1 MDKGVAFQIFR
12 FWFWKLLDIGDREKT
27 FFLILL
33 FVIRHDLEGTPFQ
46 VLIAIV
52 IQRLKSTQFCEGT
65 KIEFDIAVQLKKVHQ
80 PFTQL
85 PMAQRIGSVPISV
98 LEMT

>member
-1 MDKGVAFQIFR
+1 MIFV
-12 FWFWKLLDIGDREKT
+12 
-27 FFLILL
+27 
-33 FVIRHDLEGTPFQ
+33 VIQ
-46 VLIAIV
+46 VLLMILESHLAIKIV

-65 KIEFDIAVQLKKVHQ
+65 KIEFDNAVQLKKVHQ

>member
-1 MDKGVAFQIFR
+1 M
-12 FWFWKLLDIGDREKT
+12 
-27 FFLILL
+27 
-33 FVIRHDLEGTPFQ
+33 
-46 VLIAIV
+46 LIAIV